1 MKSEKGITLISVT
14 IYVIVMAI
22 VIGIIAVI
30 SGFFYKSI
38 DGVDETVPAQEFTE
52 FNRYFTDEINRD
64 GAEIISCESNY
75 VVFNN
80 NVEYT
85 FVAGNKGIY
94 RNGVK
99 ICRDIDSCTF
109 TKGSENGKK
118 TITVEMIVSG
128 RVMTTTYALKS

>member
-14 IYVIVMAI
+14 IYIIVMAI

-38 DGVDETVPAQEFTE
+38 DSVDETVPAQEFAE
-52 FNRYFTDEINRD
+52 FNRYFSDEVNRSGVSIN
-64 GAEIISCESNY
+64 SCGSDY
-75 VVFNN
+75 IVFDN

-85 FVAGNKGIY
+85 FVKGNKGIY

-99 ICRDIDSCTF
+99 ICRDIENCTF
-109 TKGSENGKK
+109 TKGSENGK
-118 TITVEMIVSG
+118 TTVTVQMIISG
-128 RVMTTTYALKS
+128 RVMSTKYVLQ

>member
-52 FNRYFTDEINRD
+52 FNRYFSDEINRS
-64 GAEIISCESNY
+64 GVSINSCGSDY
-75 VVFNN
+75 IVFNN

-109 TKGSENGKK
+109 TKGNENGKT
-118 TITVEMIVSG
+118 TITVEIMVSG
-128 RVMTTTYALKS
+128 RVMTTTYALNS

>member
-38 DGVDETVPAQEFTE
+38 DGVDQTVPAQEFTE
-52 FNRYFTDEINRD
+52 FNRYFSDEINRD
-64 GAEIISCESNY
+64 GIEIISCESNY

-99 ICRDIDSCTF
+99 ICRDIEDCTF
-109 TKGSENGKK
+109 TKGSENGK
-118 TITVEMIVSG
+118 TTVTVQMIISG
-128 RVMTTTYALKS
+128 RVMSTKYVLQ

>member
-38 DGVDETVPAQEFTE
+38 DGVDQTVPAQEFTE
-52 FNRYFTDEINRD
+52 FNRYFSDEINRD
-64 GAEIISCESNY
+64 GIEIISCESNY

-99 ICRDIDSCTF
+99 ICRDIENCTF
-109 TKGSENGKK
+109 TKGSENGK
-118 TITVEMIVSG
+118 TTVTVQMIISG
-128 RVMTTTYALKS
+128 RVMSTKYVLQ